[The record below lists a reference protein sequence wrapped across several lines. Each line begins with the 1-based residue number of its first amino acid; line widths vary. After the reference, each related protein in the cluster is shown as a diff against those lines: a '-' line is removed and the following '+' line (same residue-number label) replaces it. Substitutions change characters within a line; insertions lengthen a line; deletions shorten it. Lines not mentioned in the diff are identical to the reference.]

1 MVESTCACKHTV
13 AGVDRLHA
21 YSKTHTHTLCT
32 HTHTGAH
39 THSGMSVAATAG
51 PLQQGGNFNCFTG
64 E

>member
-1 MVESTCACKHTV
+1 MRASTQWLVPTAFMHIQK
-13 AGVDRLHA
+13 
-21 YSKTHTHTLCT
+21 HTHTQTRCACT
-32 HTHTGAH
+32 H

>member
-21 YSKTHTHTLCT
+21 YSKT